1 MSKLTP
7 QDSAQQTASDRVT
20 PSQWQDW
27 MARIV
32 PVLYLTILTLS
43 LPTILTQSFVVSD
56 LAATQERK
64 LQHQLRAISI
74 KILAHGEPIGSGVLL
89 HRHQQVYTVV
99 TNAHVIQAASAPFQL
114 QTHDGQIYASALVRP
129 PTGQNRDLS
138 ILRFQANRTYAVA
151 KLATASPK
159 IGDRVWL
166 SGFPLRNVESPT
178 RAAHA
183 PVKPV
188 WGLETLSSDVTH
200 ILPVAIAGGYRIGCD
215 RSISKGMSGGPM
227 LDRGGKLVGINGV
240 HANPL
245 WETPEVLEDG
255 STVGAALQAQIDNS
269 SWAIPIEFVK
279 QYAGY

>member
-7 QDSAQQTASDRVT
+7 QDSAQQTEGDRVT

-27 MARIV
+27 IARIV
-32 PVLYLTILTLS
+32 PVLYLTTLTIA

-56 LAATQERK
+56 LAATQEQK
-64 LQHQLRAISI
+64 LQHQLRSISI
-74 KILAHGEPIGSGVLL
+74 KVLAHGETIGSGVLL
-89 HRHQQVYTVV
+89 HRHRQVYTVV
-99 TNAHVIQAASAPFQL
+99 TNAHVIQAANAPFQL
-114 QTHDGQIYASALVRP
+114 QTHDGQIYATALVRP
-129 PTGQNRDLS
+129 PTGQNRDVS
-138 ILRFQANRTYAVA
+138 ILRFQTNRTYAVA
-151 KLATASPK
+151 KFATTSPK

-166 SGFPLRNVESPT
+166 SGFPLRNVESPARPT
-178 RAAHA
+178 A

-188 WGLETLSSDVTH
+188 WGLETLSSGVTH

-215 RSISKGMSGGPM
+215 RSIRKGMSGGPM
-227 LDRGGKLVGINGV
+227 LDRAGKLVGINGV

-255 STVGAALQAQIDNS
+255 STVGDALQEQIANS